1 MIWNNL
7 SKSIAKEYE
16 EFPNDFL
23 NKPNSK
29 AAYLGEGKNVWK
41 KIKHHPY
48 WAVDDLKDKHLFG
61 QVDYNGYSHSTIR
74 TVMYIKEMQKYFPAW
89 NVRFLTD
96 FGPGYGNSTRV
107 WDVLFGQ
114 ADSYYQLVD
123 FEELQCISR
132 DYLAKHEITANHR
145 TYDTMLSP
153 KDLGKSLFF
162 ASHSMNECSMEV
174 RNSLEKSMADYDYIY
189 ITYNSHFDNIDNL
202 EYFEKLAKRLPH
214 KAWTYHEQS
223 TAKWRLIGVL

>member
-1 MIWNNL
+1 MIWNSL

-48 WAVDDLKDKHLFG
+48 WAVDDL
-61 QVDYNGYSHSTIR
+61 
-74 TVMYIKEMQKYFPAW
+74 
-89 NVRFLTD
+89 
-96 FGPGYGNSTRV
+96 
-107 WDVLFGQ
+107 
-114 ADSYYQLVD
+114 
-123 FEELQCISR
+123 
-132 DYLAKHEITANHR
+132 
-145 TYDTMLSP
+145 
-153 KDLGKSLFF
+153 
-162 ASHSMNECSMEV
+162 
-174 RNSLEKSMADYDYIY
+174 
-189 ITYNSHFDNIDNL
+189 